1 MCQISNPSQLARLVR
16 RGKWLI
22 LIAWIIGLFLAFPFV
37 GKLNQSLDNS
47 LKLPA
52 GNQAQKVID
61 LQERADPTSKQSDLA
76 VTYENKAGL
85 TAENKQTITAQR
97 AEVLAAK
104 LDHVKTVEDVV
115 YSPDGQ
121 AAYFLLRATIPSDAA
136 TEADVTQGIVT
147 TVRSIA
153 KPSAGLTTTT
163 TGSMA
168 FDADSNSADADQ
180 ILLVSAGI
188 IVTLLLIL
196 TYRSALLWLVP
207 LLSAVLAISLTDAVV
222 YALTKHGLS
231 VNSLDSSITIVLVFG
246 VATDYGMLLIS
257 RYREY
262 LHARPDK
269 HEAVALALR
278 SGFEAITASAATVA
292 LALLALTFATF
303 DATRSLGPVAA
314 IGIASAYLVQMT
326 FLPAVLALGGR
337 VLLWPRAP
345 KFHPAGEQEE
355 STGSRLWTGVSD
367 VVSRHPRR
375 ITAGMTL
382 LLLVGAVGLTQ
393 LNLTVNPTTGLRGNP
408 PSVQGQKLMQN
419 HFASLSEAPVIVV
432 ADNDRDIQQARSI
445 ATGQAGSGTL
455 SPVTDLAG
463 HPSFSIE
470 PKARP
475 YSDEAFSYITGLRTK
490 YTQAGLHGVLVGG
503 DQAIQLDYTDITRRD
518 NKVLIPIILVIVV
531 LILGLLLRSLVAPL
545 IVLFTVALSF
555 GSSFG
560 LSVLIFRHLFHFESI
575 DPVLPI
581 YVFLFVVALGVDYN
595 IFLADR
601 ARQEAASRGANEGML
616 HALTVTGGVITAA
629 GLVLAGTFAVL
640 AVIPIVNTTVVG
652 VAVALGVLIDSFL
665 VRSFLL
671 PAMALAVGPK
681 TWWPSELSK
690 PLAQGPAIAPAES
703 KQLSGV
709 HD

>member
-1 MCQISNPSQLARLVR
+1 M
-16 RGKWLI
+16 
-22 LIAWIIGLFLAFPFV
+22 LFLTFPFV
-37 GKLNQSLDNS
+37 SKLSQSLDNS

-52 GNQAQKVID
+52 RNQAQKVID
-61 LQERADPTSKQSDLA
+61 LQERADPTSKQSDLTVA
-76 VTYENKAGL
+76 YENKSGL
-85 TAENKQTITAQR
+85 TADNKQAITAQR
-97 AEVLAAK
+97 TEVLAAK
-104 LDHVKTVEDVV
+104 IDHVISVDDVV

-121 AAYFLLRATIPSDAA
+121 AAYFLLRATVPSDAA
-136 TEADVTQGIVT
+136 TEADITQGIVSK
-147 TVRSIA
+147 VRAIA
-153 KPSAGLTTTT
+153 KPSVGLTTST

-168 FDADSNSADADQ
+168 FDADSDSADADQ
-180 ILLVSAGI
+180 ILLVAAAI

-207 LLSAVLAISLTDAVV
+207 LLSAVLAISLTDSVV
-222 YALTKHGLS
+222 YALTRHGLS
-231 VNSLDSSITIVLVFG
+231 INSLDSSITIVLVFG

-262 LHARPDK
+262 LHIRADK
-269 HEAVALALR
+269 HEAVALALK
-278 SGFEAITASAATVA
+278 SGFEALTASAATVA

-303 DATRSLGPVAA
+303 DATKSLGPVAA
-314 IGIASAYLVQMT
+314 VGIASAYVVQMT

-337 VLLWPRAP
+337 ALLWPRAP
-345 KFHPAGEQEE
+345 KFHAAGEHEDP
-355 STGSRLWTGVSD
+355 SGSRLWAGVSG

-408 PSVQGQKLMQN
+408 PSVQGQKLLQN
-419 HFASLSEAPVIVV
+419 HFASPSEAPVIVV
-432 ADNDRDIQQARSI
+432 ADNERDIQQARSI
-445 ATGQAGSGTL
+445 ATGQAGTGTI

-463 HPSFSIE
+463 QPSFSIALT
-470 PKARP
+470 ARA
-475 YSDEAFSYITGLRTK
+475 YSDEAFSYITGLRGK
-490 YTQAGLHGVLVGG
+490 YTQAGLHAVLVGG
-503 DQAIQLDYTDITRRD
+503 DQATQLDYTNITRRD
-518 NKVLIPIILVIVV
+518 NKVLIPIILLIVA
-531 LILGLLLRSLVAPL
+531 LILGLLLRSLVAPIIL
-545 IVLFTVALSF
+545 LFTVALSF
-555 GSSFG
+555 GGSFG

-601 ARQEAASRGANEGML
+601 ARQEAASRGTREGML

-671 PAMALAVGPK
+671 PAMALAVGPR
-681 TWWPSELSK
+681 TWWPSKLSK
-690 PLAQGPAIAPAES
+690 LPAQGPAIAPDES
-703 KQLSGV
+703 RPLSGV
-709 HD
+709 HE